1 MEQQTWCEYT
11 QLQPAS
17 PLRNYACRSKLVKV
31 HASMEGGSGQQTDVH
46 YRGMDFLAAA
56 SIGEIKAI
64 AESFQPSIVLMPKVA
79 SVLAAQREHGV
90 SQVC

>member
-1 MEQQTWCEYT
+1 M
-11 QLQPAS
+11 
-17 PLRNYACRSKLVKV
+17 KV

-64 AESFQPSIVLMPKVA
+64 AESFQPSIVLMVA